1 MKERLAQFI
10 MATQDDETG
19 GFSDR
24 PGDMVKRERGR
35 GERER
40 ERERGREGEGE
51 REGGRERGER
61 GKKIGG
67 ERKY

>member
-1 MKERLAQFI
+1 

-40 ERERGREGEGE
+40 ERG
-51 REGGRERGER
+51 REGGREM
-61 GKKIGG
+61 GG
-67 ERKY
+67 ERERGEDWRGEKILDKDDIIKFYFSL